1 MGDEKLSRHTSLKR
15 ARSLSESIKG
25 LFKPSGISGSNN
37 AAAPS
42 SRPGQDQAHSH
53 QTARI
58 ITSNVSSPSISPV
71 HSPVLQAAPKH
82 HKLGV
87 PNIAKLS
94 LSPSREPSLNSENEM
109 FSQESFI
116 SEKDEDEANLLERED
131 LQNKKEEKA
140 RAKHVRSKEAY
151 VPHHRYT
158 GGSDEV
164 ERQPRERL
172 KNFPQNAGSSNPA
185 NSNANHVLDQENNFS
200 IDAMLD
206 YDEESK
212 LRRRNGL
219 GVRNHSNRTRSRK
232 NSLSTPRSPPMK
244 NGNDGM
250 NSNATNNVGNGTGN
264 RIYMR
269 GRNHSDSISASSLPK
284 FQEIECKCILD
295 LGHFKV
301 FENGYHEHSL
311 RVLPIITNNKN
322 VDSGD
327 EKDADASVNSGDD
340 GDNDSEANMHK
351 QKSVFSLSGLFKSHK
366 DGNQQQQQQQQQEE
380 NGEQINLEKAFSIIP
395 SQRFIKSQTVK
406 KSRTSNLKNGNNDE
420 LMKNDGKNIPQIVNP
435 NAAVGAEELKLI
447 NALSEK
453 IRKGLKSENTKGNN
467 GEGRSNSNKQ
477 EDSDDTEGKAG
488 TTNDDTSHKPCS
500 QKYGKSIGV
509 VGAGA
514 YGVVKI
520 CARCKTA
527 KDVLPYS
534 TYSNGKKLFF
544 AVKELKPKPGDQI
557 DKFCTRLTSEFII
570 GHSLSHPHFE
580 ANAMI
585 AGNVSRTTPPK
596 HVFNAPN
603 ILKILDLMEYSNSFV
618 EVMEF
623 CASGDLYSLLTR
635 NNISNESNNGSSRLI
650 QTVKEGSGSPLHPL
664 EADCFM
670 KQLLN
675 GVQYMHDHG
684 IAHCDLKPENI
695 LFQPNG
701 LLKIC
706 DFGTSS
712 VFQTAWEKH
721 VHFQSGAMG
730 SEPYVAPEEFIRD
743 AEYDPRLVD
752 CWSCGIVYCTMVM
765 GQYLWKIAIP
775 EKDSLFKSFL
785 SEIKDDGQFYLFEEL
800 RHVSS
805 ELNRLRKIALYRT
818 FQVDPTKRITI
829 EQLLQ
834 SSWMRKTKCCVV
846 YRPLHTK
853 VSK

>member
-25 LFKPSGISGSNN
+25 LFKPSGISGGNS
-37 AAAPS
+37 AVSPS
-42 SRPGQDQAHSH
+42 PRPGQDPAHPH
-53 QTARI
+53 QPARI
-58 ITSNVSSPSISPV
+58 TTSNVSSPSISPV
-71 HSPVLQAAPKH
+71 HSPVLQSVPKY

-94 LSPSREPSLNSENEM
+94 LTPSREPSLNSENEM

-116 SEKDEDEANLLERED
+116 SEKDEDDANLLERGE
-131 LQNKKEEKA
+131 LQNKKEEQA
-140 RAKHVRSKEAY
+140 RMKHARSKDVH

-158 GGSDEV
+158 VGSDEV
-164 ERQPRERL
+164 ERRPRERL
-172 KNFPQNAGSSNPA
+172 KNFPQNSVSTNPA
-185 NSNANHVLDQENNFS
+185 TSGANHVLDQENNFS

-206 YDEESK
+206 YDDESK
-212 LRRRNGL
+212 IRRRNSL
-219 GVRNHSNRTRSRK
+219 GVRSSSNRTRSRK
-232 NSLSTPRSPPMK
+232 NSLSSPRSPPMK
-244 NGNDGM
+244 NGNDGIKP
-250 NSNATNNVGNGTGN
+250 NLSTNANNNIGN
-264 RIYMR
+264 RVYVK
-269 GRNHSDSISASSLPK
+269 GRNHSGSISASSLPK

-327 EKDADASVNSGDD
+327 DKDTDASSNNNED
-340 GDNDSEANMHK
+340 GDNDVDLNMHK
-351 QKSVFSLSGLFKSHK
+351 QKSVFSLSGLFKTHK
-366 DGNQQQQQQQQQEE
+366 DVNQQQQQQEE
-380 NGEQINLEKAFSIIP
+380 SGEQINLEKAFSIIP
-395 SQRFIKSQTVK
+395 SQKFIKSQALK
-406 KSRTSNLKNGNNDE
+406 KSRTGNLKNGNNDE

-453 IRKGLKSENTKGNN
+453 IRKGLKSENLKNSSSE
-467 GEGRSNSNKQ
+467 GESNSNKQ
-477 EDSDDTEGKAG
+477 EDTEDTKNKTRAADG
-488 TTNDDTSHKPCS
+488 DTSHRPCS
-500 QKYGKSIGV
+500 QKYGLSIGV

-580 ANAMI
+580 ANAVI
-585 AGNVSRTTPPK
+585 PGGVARTAPPK

-603 ILKILDLMEYSNSFV
+603 ILKILDLMEYNNSFV

-635 NNISNESNNGSSRLI
+635 NNISNDANNGSSRLI

-730 SEPYVAPEEFIRD
+730 SEPYVAPEEFVRD

-785 SEIKDDGQFYLFEEL
+785 SEIKNDGQFYLFEEL

-846 YRPLHTK
+846 YRPLH
-853 VSK
+853 SKASK